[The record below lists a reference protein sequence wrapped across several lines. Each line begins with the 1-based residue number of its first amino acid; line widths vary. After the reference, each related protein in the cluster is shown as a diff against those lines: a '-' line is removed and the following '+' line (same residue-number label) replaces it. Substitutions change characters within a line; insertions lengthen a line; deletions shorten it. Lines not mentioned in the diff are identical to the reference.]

1 MTREERSKGAALVR
15 ILTSHQAK
23 ESGTLADLRVAGFK
37 FTTIEQANRHLQ
49 AQRTIAAL
57 SPEQLVERIA
67 DLTDMGKRT
76 T

>member
-1 MTREERSKGAALVR
+1 MTPADRNKGALLVR
-15 ILTSHQAK
+15 ILTSHEAK
-23 ESGTLADLRVAGFK
+23 EAGTLADLRAAGFK

-67 DLTDMGKRT
+67 DLTDNKREK
-76 T
+76 